1 MKRVRAIRFGPRSA
15 LPTSAA
21 CVVANGVRETLTSL
35 FGTPASVR
43 ICEPMI
49 PPAHTWPVIMRNAI
63 LYRVRG
69 SVADA
74 ALVLRTNDAIAI
86 ASTIFGESPDTVSTA
101 RELSRIERDIIDRTA
116 SAIAANLGA
125 ICGAREGRYAERV
138 GAIAGL
144 RTYFE
149 VLLEE
154 PVTAGIGIA
163 LSRDPAPEPLVRLEL
178 GHLAGVTI
186 GVVASVEIGAVEAAA
201 IARLIPGS
209 ILSVHPSALSRCALT
224 AANRP
229 LALGR
234 CGVRNGS
241 FALQVDSQRDA
252 RSAPVP

>member
-1 MKRVRAIRFGPRSA
+1 MKRVRAIRFGWRSS

-21 CVVANGVRETLTSL
+21 CVVANGVRETLTAL
-35 FGTPASVR
+35 FGMPASIR

-49 PPAHTWPVIMRNAI
+49 PPAHTWPVILRNAM
-63 LYRVRG
+63 LYRIRG

-74 ALVLRTNDAIAI
+74 ALVLRAPDAIAI
-86 ASTIFGESPDTVSTA
+86 ASTIFGESPGTVSTA
-101 RELSRIERDIIDRTA
+101 RELSRIERDVIDRTA
-116 SAIAANLGA
+116 SAIAGNLVA
-125 ICGAREGRYAERV
+125 LCGARDGRYAERV

-149 VLLEE
+149 LLLEE

-186 GVVASVEIGAVEAAA
+186 GVVASLEIAAVEAAA
-201 IARLIPGS
+201 IGRLIPGA
-209 ILSVHPSALSRCALT
+209 ILSVQASALSRCALT

-229 LALGR
+229 LALGH
-234 CGVRNGS
+234 CGVRNGR
-241 FALQVDSQRDA
+241 FALQVDSQHDA

>member
-1 MKRVRAIRFGPRSA
+1 MKRIRTIRFGSRSS

-35 FGTPASVR
+35 FGAPASIR

-49 PPAHTWPVIMRNAI
+49 PPAHTWPIILRNAM

-74 ALVLRTNDAIAI
+74 ALVLRANDAIAI
-86 ASTIFGESPDTVSTA
+86 ASTIFGESPGTVPA
-101 RELSRIERDIIDRTA
+101 VRDLSRIERDIIDRTA

-125 ICGAREGRYAERV
+125 LCGVRDGHYAERV
-138 GAIAGL
+138 GTLGGFI
-144 RTYFE
+144 TYFE
-149 VLLEE
+149 LLLEE
-154 PVTAGIGIA
+154 PVTASIGIA

-186 GVVASVEIGAVEAAA
+186 GVVASVEIGVVEAGA
-201 IARLIPGS
+201 IARLVPGS
-209 ILSVHPSALSRCALT
+209 ILPVQHSQLSRCALT
-224 AANRP
+224 AANRQ
-229 LALGR
+229 LALGH
-234 CGVRNGS
+234 CGVRNGR